1 MNLKQRL
8 VEYLLLTGF
17 VWIYYALVL
26 PPVFFIP
33 FFGWGMD
40 EIVKWWVYG
49 SPIEFL
55 IAYPLAKMIVKIK
68 PKIDKIVEGIE
79 N

>member
-17 VWIYYALVL
+17 VWIYYALIL

-33 FFGWGMD
+33 FFGWGLD
-40 EIVKWWVYG
+40 EIIKWWVYG

-68 PKIDKIVEGIE
+68 PKIDKIVE
-79 N
+79 NMK

>member
-1 MNLKQRL
+1 MTPKQRL
-8 VEYLLLTGF
+8 LDYLLLTGF

-40 EIVKWWVYG
+40 EIIKWWVYG

-55 IAYPLAKMIVKIK
+55 IAYPLAKMVVKIQ
-68 PKIDKIVEGIE
+68 PKITKFVE
-79 N
+79 NVK